1 MTLEITVDETGDP
14 EFAAMIEA
22 IVDEPAARRGH
33 PFDPVPLHLKAV
45 DTEGR
50 LAGGLTAH
58 SVQRWLFVKLL
69 GVPEEQR
76 GSGIGRKLLA
86 KAEEIARQRGHVG
99 VYLDT
104 FEFQAPRF
112 YESLGYEEC
121 GRLPAHGGAPQ
132 RIWFAKTFDLAG
144 GVQAQCD

>member
-1 MTLEITVDETGDP
+1 MPLEVTVDEIGDP
-14 EFAAMIEA
+14 EFAAIIEA

-33 PFDPVPLHLKAV
+33 PFDPVPLHLKVV
-45 DTEGR
+45 DAGGR
-50 LAGGLTAH
+50 VAGGLTAH
-58 SVQRWLFVKLL
+58 SVQRWLFIKLL
-69 GVPEEQR
+69 GVTEEQR
-76 GSGIGRKLLA
+76 GRGIGQMLLA
-86 KAEEIARQRGHVG
+86 KAEEIARQRGLVG

-132 RIWFAKTFDLAG
+132 RIWFAKTFDIAG
-144 GVQAQCD
+144 VVQAQ

>member
-1 MTLEITVDETGDP
+1 MSLEVTVDEIGDP
-14 EFAAMIEA
+14 EFAAIIEA

-33 PFDPVPLHLKAV
+33 PFDPVPLHLKVV
-45 DTEGR
+45 DAGGR

-58 SVQRWLFVKLL
+58 SVQRWLFIKLL
-69 GVPEEQR
+69 GVTEEQR
-76 GSGIGRKLLA
+76 GRGIGQMLLA
-86 KAEEIARQRGHVG
+86 RAEEIARQRGLVG

-132 RIWFAKTFDLAG
+132 RIWFAKTFYIAG
-144 GVQAQCD
+144 VVQAQ

>member
-1 MTLEITVDETGDP
+1 MTIEITVDESGDA
-14 EFAAMIEA
+14 EFAATIEA

-45 DTEGR
+45 DADGR

-69 GVPEEQR
+69 GVTEEQR
-76 GSGIGRKLLA
+76 GSGIGRILLA
-86 KAEEIARQRGHVG
+86 RAEEIARQRGLVG

-112 YESLGYEEC
+112 YEGLGYEEC
-121 GRLPAHGGAPQ
+121 GRLPAHDGAPQ
-132 RIWFAKTFDLAG
+132 RIWFAKTFDMAEVAK
-144 GVQAQCD
+144 VQ

>member
-1 MTLEITVDETGDP
+1 MTFEITVDEIGDP
-14 EFAAMIEA
+14 EFAATIEA

-45 DTEGR
+45 DADGR

-69 GVPEEQR
+69 GVTEEQR
-76 GSGIGRKLLA
+76 GSGIGRMLLA
-86 KAEEIARQRGHVG
+86 KAEEIARQRGLVG

-112 YESLGYEEC
+112 YEGLGYKEC
-121 GRLPAHGGAPQ
+121 GRLPAHDGAPQ
-132 RIWFAKTFDLAG
+132 RIWFAKTFDMAG
-144 GVQAQCD
+144 VVKAQ